1 MHNHSERR
9 VYFYE
14 TRTHLA
20 CGVPPRHGNPLGDEG
35 LAALVAPRLLAGAP
49 PPPAGG
55 LAKLK
60 RLHLN
65 FTRITDA
72 GCATLVAALD
82 SGALPA
88 LELLSLQ
95 GTPAGAAAKAAVLG
109 ALAKRGSHRRGQSRG
124 WPRLPGQEESQ
135 TWIEVV
141 CVSSEFQRR
150 FAAPTRDRAR
160 RARARAPRPDGALC
174 RRKLSGDEL
183 AGHGNISG
191 VII

>member
-60 RLHLN
+60 RLHLG

-72 GCATLVAALD
+72 GCATLVAAFN
-82 SGALPA
+82 SGALPS
-88 LELLSLQ
+88 LEEISLYHA
-95 GTPAGAAAKAAVLG
+95 PASVMARNAAEQ
-109 ALAKRGSHRRGQSRG
+109 ALARRR
-124 WPRLPGQEESQ
+124 
-135 TWIEVV
+135 
-141 CVSSEFQRR
+141 C
-150 FAAPTRDRAR
+150 
-160 RARARAPRPDGALC
+160 
-174 RRKLSGDEL
+174 
-183 AGHGNISG
+183 
-191 VII
+191 